1 MGAGD
6 AVVLVGV
13 VVVAVAHGV
22 HLQSMVILPLV
33 PKLLSPLSK
42 KSLQHMLRISLSML
56 LINQSQMKVGALHKM
71 QMNRLQLRPGLQS
84 L

>member
-56 LINQSQMKVGALHKM
+56 LINQSQMKVGVLHKM